1 VTKCTAIEEENLKRA
16 AALADKS
23 TALRS
28 EVRGTTATVRKFLG
42 HAKEGIASVHKGLSD
57 LALDIEHILVAISPL
72 EDSITALQLAQ
83 HRHSLL
89 ALTQRQ
95 ETLLEAEAQRHQ

>member
-1 VTKCTAIEEENLKRA
+1 MTKCAAREEENLKRA

-28 EVRGTTATVRKFLG
+28 EIRGTATTVRKFLCN
-42 HAKEGIASVHKGLSD
+42 AREGIASVHKGLSD
-57 LALDIEHILVAISPL
+57 LALDIEHMLVAISPL

-83 HRHSLL
+83 HQHSLQ